1 MNGDGLGKN
10 KYMSL
15 FFIIMWSQYDAL
27 LTWPFRQKV
36 TFMLLDQESAGE
48 HVVDAFTH
56 RPIPNE
62 PWKYGSQRFLDMAKE
77 LNAKGMDYSI
87 LKQMAGDTFTIVE
100 KMM

>member
-1 MNGDGLGKN
+1 MTFFANVWMNFYLTISSLQSFTDVLKKTRKN
-10 KYMSL
+10 LICQTMT
-15 FFIIMWSQYDAL
+15 M
-27 LTWPFRQKV
+27 
-36 TFMLLDQESAGE
+36 
-48 HVVDAFTH
+48 AFA